1 MTEGW
6 STVTLAG
13 KSVERFIP
21 TETPVGIAVYLHG
34 YDNRLLTESAAYTA
48 ALREHQLICY
58 APQGPGCWWTDTLA
72 PTFDPALSPIAWLRG
87 PLREALQTAH
97 GELATPLAVFGY
109 EMGGQGA
116 LQLAYRAAREFPVV
130 AAVAP
135 KVDFETWYGHGTTL
149 DDLFP
154 DRESARQQT
163 ATLHLHPLNYPKSQ
177 LIVCDPADVYCLD
190 GAVTLASKL
199 TSTGILFEQDFV
211 TSHGGYGWHYAEALA
226 DRVAAFLVAGLAGSA
241 RSAKPQ
247 AG

>member
-1 MTEGW
+1 MTAGW
-6 STVTLAG
+6 STVTLVG
-13 KSVERFIP
+13 KTVDRFVPAEPPI
-21 TETPVGIAVYLHG
+21 GIALYLHG
-34 YDNRLLTESAAYTA
+34 YDNRSLTGSAAYTS
-48 ALREHQLICY
+48 ALEKHRLLCY

-72 PTFDPALSPIAWLRG
+72 PSFDPALSPVAWLRG
-87 PLREALQTAH
+87 PLQEALRTSH
-97 GELATPLAVFGY
+97 GELASPLAVFGY

-116 LQLAYRAAREFPVV
+116 LQLGYRAARDFPIV

-177 LIVCDPADVYCLD
+177 LLVCDPADVYCID

-199 TSTGILFEQDFV
+199 ASTGILFEQDFV
-211 TSHGGYGWHYAEALA
+211 TTHGGYGWAYAEAQSE
-226 DRVAAFLVAGLAGSA
+226 RVIAYLAGCL
-241 RSAKPQ
+241 RDVKTQ
-247 AG
+247 AT